1 MKRNRIL
8 ELLQLL
14 ALVLMLVYLG
24 FEDEEWLLVLSAL
37 LVAGSLVA
45 SFAAAAKERRKQQ

>member
-24 FEDEEWLLVLSAL
+24 FEENSSDSR
-37 LVAGSLVA
+37 A
-45 SFAAAAKERRKQQ
+45 SRTAAA

>member
-8 ELLQLL
+8 ELLQLV

-37 LVAGSLVA
+37 LVAGSLVV

>member
-24 FEDEEWLLVLSAL
+24 FEKKTAVTPVLAELQPLEEQVGYGPDACGGDE
-37 LVAGSLVA
+37 
-45 SFAAAAKERRKQQ
+45 